1 MISKFT
7 TLIEVL
13 RHRASVTPQ
22 TVLYSFIEDGKDRK
36 SEFTYSQLDERA
48 KAIAS
53 YLQTKTNKNDR
64 ALLLYQ
70 PGLDYIEAFMGCL
83 YAGVVP
89 VPAYP
94 PDGRNLKRLLHVI
107 NNANAA
113 IALSTESIYS
123 NVSNLSENGAS
134 DQIRKESSE
143 FIQNIEWHLSDTIAT
158 EEANKW
164 TDTDIT
170 KEDVAF
176 LQYTSGSTNNPKGV
190 IVTHDNLMNN
200 FDFSEKAFEM
210 SPEKQMVSWLP
221 PYHDMGLIGGILQPL
236 YSGMRTTLI
245 SPVSF
250 IKKPI
255 KWLSVIS
262 ECAKDGKIISGAPNF
277 AYEVCVNKISDDQ
290 IADLDLSN
298 WTLAFNGA
306 EPIRAATLEAFY
318 QKFKSTGFKIE
329 SFFPVYGLAEATLLV
344 SAGNVPELPVVKKV
358 NKILLEENNV
368 TETVENEIDLIEKVG
383 CGVELRGQKL
393 RIVDPATKIEC
404 NENEVGEIWIS
415 GPNVAK
421 GYWEN
426 DAETEMAFNC
436 AIHNETDATYFRTG
450 DLGFLSKKELFVTGR
465 LKDLII
471 IRGKNHYPQDIEFT
485 VQHSHEALR
494 KDCGA
499 AFSIDENG
507 EEQLVIIQ
515 EVKREFKRKI
525 DSAEISAIIKSAVS
539 KEHQLVPSHIILI
552 EPSSFPKTS
561 SGKLQRRAS
570 KEQFLKNELKELQQE
585 PAHSV

>member
-22 TVLYSFIEDGKDRK
+22 TVLYSFIEDGNERK

-48 KAIAS
+48 RAIAS
-53 YLQTKTNKNDR
+53 YLQTKINKNDR

-83 YAGVVP
+83 YAGVIP

-107 NNANAA
+107 NDANAA
-113 IALSTESIYS
+113 IALSTEAIYN
-123 NVSNLSENGAS
+123 NVSFLSENGAS

-143 FIQNIEWHLSDTIAT
+143 FVQNIQWHLSDTIAT
-158 EEANKW
+158 AEADKW
-164 TDTDIT
+164 NDADIT

-190 IVTHDNLMNN
+190 IVTHHNLMTN

-210 SPEKQMVSWLP
+210 SPERQMVSWLP

-250 IKKPI
+250 IKKPL

-262 ECAKDGKIISGAPNF
+262 ECGKNGKIISGAPNF
-277 AYEVCVNKISDDQ
+277 AYELCVNKISDDQ
-290 IADLDLSN
+290 INDLDLSN

-306 EPIRAATLEAFY
+306 EPIRAATLEAFAE
-318 QKFKSTGFKIE
+318 KFKTTGFKKE
-329 SFFPVYGLAEATLLV
+329 HFFPVYGLAEATLLV
-344 SAGNVPELPVVKKV
+344 SAGNVPELPIVKKV
-358 NKILLEENNV
+358 NKILLEENTV
-368 TETVENEIDLIEKVG
+368 TEKVENESDFIEKVG
-383 CGVELRGQKL
+383 CGVELKGQKL

-404 NENEVGEIWIS
+404 EENTVGEIWIS

-426 DAETEMAFNC
+426 PEETEMTFNC
-436 AIHNETDATYFRTG
+436 TIENEEDSSYFRTG
-450 DLGFLSKKELFVTGR
+450 DLGYLNENQLYVTGR

-485 VQHSHEALR
+485 VQNSHEALR
-494 KDCGA
+494 KDYGA
-499 AFSIDENG
+499 AFSLDLNG

-525 DSAEISAIIKSAVS
+525 DIKEISNIIRSAVS
-539 KEHQLVPSHIILI
+539 KEHQLVPAHIILI
-552 EPSSFPKTS
+552 EPSTFPKTS

-570 KEQFLKNELKELQQE
+570 KDQFLKNELKELE
-585 PAHSV
+585 TETAYSL

>member
-1 MISKFT
+1 MISKFN

-113 IALSTESIYS
+113 IALSTESIYT
-123 NVSNLSENGAS
+123 NVSHLSENGAS
-134 DQIRKESSE
+134 DLIRKESSE
-143 FIQNIEWHLSDTIAT
+143 FIQNIQWHLSDTIAT
-158 EEANKW
+158 EESKNW
-164 TDTDIT
+164 NETSIT
-170 KEDVAF
+170 KNDVAF

-190 IVTHDNLMNN
+190 IVTHDNLMTN

-210 SPEKQMVSWLP
+210 GPDRQMVSWLP

-250 IKKPI
+250 IKKPL

-277 AYEVCVNKISDDQ
+277 AYELCVNKIGDDQ

-318 QKFKSTGFKIE
+318 QKFKSTGFKKE

-344 SAGNVPELPVVKKV
+344 SAGNVPQLPVVKKI
-358 NKILLEENNV
+358 NKMLLEENNA
-368 TETVENEIDLIEKVG
+368 TEKAENEIELIEKVG
-383 CGVELRGQKL
+383 CGVELKGQKL
-393 RIVDPATKIEC
+393 RIVNPSTTIEC

-421 GYWEN
+421 GYWDN
-426 DAETEMAFNC
+426 VVETEMTFNC
-436 AIHNETDATYFRTG
+436 AIHNETDASYFRTG
-450 DLGFLSKKELFVTGR
+450 DLGFISENELFVTGR

-485 VQHSHEALR
+485 VQHSHESLR
-494 KDCGA
+494 KDYGS

-525 DSAEISAIIKSAVS
+525 DVAEITTIIRSAVS
-539 KEHQLVPSHIILI
+539 KEHQLVPAHIILI
-552 EPSSFPKTS
+552 EPSTFPKTS

-570 KEQFLKNELKELQQE
+570 KEQFLKKELKEIQQE
-585 PAHSV
+585 PALSL

>member
-1 MISKFT
+1 MISQFT

-13 RHRASVTPQ
+13 RYRASVSPQ
-22 TVLYSFIEDGKDRK
+22 TVLYSFIEDGNEQK

-64 ALLLYQ
+64 ALLLYH

-83 YAGVVP
+83 YAGVIP

-107 NNANAA
+107 NDANAA
-113 IALSTESIYS
+113 IALSTESIYN
-123 NVSNLSENGAS
+123 NVTFLSENGAN
-134 DQIRKESSE
+134 DQIRKESSA
-143 FIQNIEWHLSDTIAT
+143 FIQNIKWHLTDTILT
-158 EEANKW
+158 EEAAHWKE
-164 TDTDIT
+164 TTIT

-190 IVTHDNLMNN
+190 IVTHDNLMTN

-210 SPEKQMVSWLP
+210 GPDRQMVSWLP

-250 IKKPI
+250 IKKPLR
-255 KWLSVIS
+255 WLTAIS
-262 ECAKDGKIISGAPNF
+262 ECGKNGKIISGAPNF

-290 IADLDLSN
+290 IGDLDLSN

-306 EPIRAATLEAFY
+306 EPIRAATLEEFS
-318 QKFKSTGFKIE
+318 QKFKSTGFKKE
-329 SFFPVYGLAEATLLV
+329 YFFPVYGLAEGTLLV
-344 SAGNVPELPVVKKV
+344 SAGKVPALPIVKKV
-358 NKILLEENNV
+358 NKLLLEDNNV
-368 TETVENEIDLIEKVG
+368 TDKAENEEDIIEKVG
-383 CGVELRGQKL
+383 CGVELEGQKL

-404 NENEVGEIWIS
+404 DENVVGEIWIS

-426 DAETEMAFNC
+426 ETETEMAFNC
-436 AIHNETDATYFRTG
+436 AIDNQNDASYFRTG
-450 DLGFLSKKELFVTGR
+450 DLGFISEKELYVTGR

-485 VQHSHEALR
+485 VQTSHEALR

-499 AFSIDENG
+499 ALSIEENG
-507 EEQLVIIQ
+507 EEKLVIIQ
-515 EVKREFKRKI
+515 EVKRDYKRKI
-525 DSAEISAIIKSAVS
+525 DKEEIISIIRSAVS
-539 KEHQLVPSHIILI
+539 KEHQLVPAHIVLI

-570 KEQFLKNELKELQQE
+570 KELFLKNELKEIQTE
-585 PAHSV
+585 PIYSL